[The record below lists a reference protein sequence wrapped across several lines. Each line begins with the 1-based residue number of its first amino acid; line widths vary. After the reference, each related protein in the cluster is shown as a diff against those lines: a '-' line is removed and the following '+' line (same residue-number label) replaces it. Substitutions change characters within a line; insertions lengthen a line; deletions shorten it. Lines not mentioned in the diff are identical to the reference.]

1 MNPILRNIVA
11 VVIGLIG
18 GSLVNMSLIM
28 MSGSIIPPPEGVD
41 VTSMDGLKE
50 NMHLFAPKHFIMP
63 FLAHALG
70 ALAGGYLAAR
80 IAFSHKMTFAFAVGI
95 FFLLG
100 GIVNIYMLPSP
111 TWFTVLD
118 LVVAYIPMAWLG
130 GRMALKKKTAV
141 S

>member
-70 ALAGGYLAAR
+70 ALSGGYLAAL
-80 IAFSHKMTFAFAVGI
+80 IAVTHKMTFAFCVGI

-100 GIVNIYMLPSP
+100 GIVNVFILPSP
-111 TWFTVLD
+111 TWFTLLD
-118 LVVAYIPMAWLG
+118 LIVAYIPMAWLG
-130 GRMALKKKTAV
+130 GRLALKK
-141 S
+141 